1 MSGFELAPVL
11 AFEDGL
17 PARHVGPSQTHD
29 CGRLILALEGVMTVS
44 AEEASCL
51 LPPHR
56 AAWIPAG
63 VPHDISTREKVRFQT
78 LSLKLGLDRLPATTR
93 VFEVS
98 PLVRALIGEVVCFTV
113 RHEFGAREAALTELL
128 VGEMER
134 MPRVG
139 ATTSLPADRRLR
151 RVCEA
156 IIADPSDNRP
166 IDDWA
171 LLAGMGR
178 RTFTRTFRTDM
189 GMSLAAWR
197 RQVRVME
204 AASRIAAGETIN
216 VVAYEVGYE
225 SPSAFIAMFHRVLG
239 APPAAYCRELRAAG

>member
-1 MSGFELAPVL
+1 M
-11 AFEDGL
+11 
-17 PARHVGPSQTHD
+17 
-29 CGRLILALEGVMTVS
+29 GRLVVALEGVMTVS
-44 AEEASCL
+44 TDEASYILPPNRAVWMPAGVRHEASC
-51 LPPHR
+51 
-56 AAWIPAG
+56 
-63 VPHDISTREKVRFQT
+63 RELVRFQT
-78 LSLKLGLDRLPATTR
+78 LEVADGSERLPDRTR
-93 VFEVS
+93 VFEAS
-98 PLVRALIGEVVCFTV
+98 ALVRALIDEAAGFTA
-113 RHEFGAREAALTELL
+113 RGEFGEREAALTELL
-128 VGEMER
+128 LGEIER
-134 MPRVG
+134 MPRVR
-139 ATTSLPADRRLR
+139 AATSLPADRRLR

-171 LLAGMGR
+171 LVAGMGR
-178 RTFTRTFRTDM
+178 RTFTRAFRIDT

-239 APPAAYCRELRAAG
+239 APPAAYCRELRATG